1 MEPVSRLMIVVALT
15 MSMPVNTSCENKD
28 KNILESFLFKNSKK
42 DAENYLKKLEF
53 SSEHCDISIQWI
65 KINMYPSIMDEWK

>member
-15 MSMPVNTSCENKD
+15 MIMPVNTSCENKD

-42 DAENYLKKLEF
+42 DAENYLKKLEL
-53 SSEHCDISIQWI
+53 SSELCNISIKGI
-65 KINMYPSIMDEWK
+65 KIANRWVIGSGK